1 MKKFLF
7 LAAALVALA
16 APAANAQRVNT
27 KSELK
32 KLDKAD
38 ATLLDEKKNI
48 KAATWNAHGK
58 AYTDAYMLP
67 TKELAQNIPMVTLQI
82 NVGEP
87 LEVIQDMFQ
96 GQPVIVARYEYVD
109 VYIDQLGMICGWN
122 QSKSIKENLAETAID
137 SYKKAY
143 ELDNKLASKIS
154 ANTITLAQALAE
166 QGRAL
171 NAVGRFAEAANNFEL
186 AYRAQQV
193 VPTTTAD
200 LANIYNAGY
209 INVMLAST
217 ATEGQAELYA
227 KAEKQLTEAIEGG
240 YKDDGQVYY
249 YLFYCYYG
257 QKSIDTEKYLAL
269 AKETLV
275 NGIKLYPKNADILNA
290 LMSFYTSEQGVG
302 DPAELVTMVENMLNA
317 DPTNYDLW
325 FGRGRVFNALKN
337 YDECITS
344 FKKCAELR
352 PEDYDANYY
361 VGLFITMKADDLYNT
376 LNSSYN
382 VNANYEAETEKINRV
397 YAEAIPWFER
407 ALEIKPND
415 ASSINML
422 AQLCFRLRD
431 MDGMA
436 EKHAKYKA
444 MKDAL

>member
-27 KSELK
+27 ASELK

-38 ATLLDEKKNI
+38 ATLLDAKKNI

-96 GQPVIVARYEYVD
+96 GQPVIVARSEYVD
-109 VYIDQLGMICGWN
+109 VYIDQMGMICGWN

-193 VPTTTAD
+193 VPTTTVD

-209 INVMLAST
+209 INVILAST

-227 KAEKQLTEAIEGG
+227 KAEKQLTEAIEAG

-249 YLFYCYYG
+249 YLFYCY
-257 QKSIDTEKYLAL
+257 
-269 AKETLV
+269 
-275 NGIKLYPKNADILNA
+275 
-290 LMSFYTSEQGVG
+290 
-302 DPAELVTMVENMLNA
+302 
-317 DPTNYDLW
+317 
-325 FGRGRVFNALKN
+325 
-337 YDECITS
+337 
-344 FKKCAELR
+344 
-352 PEDYDANYY
+352 
-361 VGLFITMKADDLYNT
+361 
-376 LNSSYN
+376 
-382 VNANYEAETEKINRV
+382 
-397 YAEAIPWFER
+397 
-407 ALEIKPND
+407 
-415 ASSINML
+415 
-422 AQLCFRLRD
+422 
-431 MDGMA
+431 
-436 EKHAKYKA
+436 
-444 MKDAL
+444 